1 MYRRIIGF
9 FGGSTS
15 ESSEDTQ
22 ELTQGR
28 NEVGD
33 IGEISDSTSRMAEGE
48 LQELR
53 NRIVTLEHDLKVRTE
68 ESENYKNKL
77 QLVEKELKVLQIA
90 AVPLPISK
98 VSVGVGDGVVDIT
111 EGSTNENETSLNTE
125 TPNMEELMNENS
137 ELLTELTRTGELLK
151 DKTVL
156 CERQEKKNMALI
168 NQIESLKEVVAITK
182 DLLNIRNMEVKHL
195 HSDMESM
202 EGKIS
207 EEKQRQNSMITK
219 MEEAMKLNSDLK
231 GEYETQMRIFQELK
245 AKYEQKVT
253 LLTQENE
260 KLEEKVALSKTV
272 QNAAQ
277 NTQKTNT
284 DNPASDETDSQ

>member
-33 IGEISDSTSRMAEGE
+33 IGETSDSRSRMAEGE
-48 LQELR
+48 LRELR

-68 ESENYKNKL
+68 ESENYKNKH

-90 AVPLPISK
+90 AAPLPISK

-111 EGSTNENETSLNTE
+111 EGNTNESESSLNTE

-151 DKTVL
+151 DKTDL
-156 CERQEKKNMALI
+156 CERQEKKNIALT

-182 DLLNIRNMEVKHL
+182 DLLNIRDMEVKHL
-195 HSDMESM
+195 QSDMESM
-202 EGKIS
+202 EEKIS

-231 GEYETQMRIFQELK
+231 GEYENQMRIFQELK

-260 KLEEKVALSKTV
+260 KLEEEVALSRTV

-277 NTQKTNT
+277 NNQKINT